1 MLQRGSVIFDE
12 VSSHGPNEAVNVIFL
27 SVLARRPSAADR
39 EFAMQEI
46 LSAENRAVGASNLI
60 WALLNTREFLFIQ

>member
-1 MLQRGSVIFDE
+1 
-12 VSSHGPNEAVNVIFL
+12 
-27 SVLARRPSAADR
+27 
-39 EFAMQEI
+39 MQEL